1 MAVARPIPMPISPVE
16 PDIAATPIAVR
27 IDPATVL
34 SPIIADR
41 DIYWAVPPNPLVF
54 RKSGDK
60 STPSTGAAFKRRLTM
75 PDPVSVCAYYPT
87 ESKSGSLIPFG
98 VSIDG
103 NASAEETRR
112 WPNERGQITVSVSGT
127 GTLVAHMDDIAGI
140 EVGDRICVGD
150 SPHIEGLVGYPG
162 LVVPQIVPFDAAREA
177 KLREIEVDLGAA
189 TSEDD
194 RERLAQEHKA
204 ANYFGVALELGYAE
218 MRVLLTP

>member
-1 MAVARPIPMPISPVE
+1 MAATRLIPMPISPVE
-16 PDIAATPIAVR
+16 PDIAATPVAVR

-34 SPIIADR
+34 SPHIIPDR
-41 DIYWAVPPNPLVF
+41 DIYWAVPPNMLVF

-75 PDPVSVCAYYPT
+75 PDPVSVCAYYT
-87 ESKSGSLIPFG
+87 SGLIPFG

-127 GTLVAHMDDIAGI
+127 VTLVAHMDDIAAI

-150 SPHIEGLVGYPG
+150 SPHTGGIVGYPG

-177 KLREIEVDLGAA
+177 KLKKIETELVAA
-189 TSEDD
+189 TTDD
-194 RERLAQEHKA
+194 DKERLAQEHKA